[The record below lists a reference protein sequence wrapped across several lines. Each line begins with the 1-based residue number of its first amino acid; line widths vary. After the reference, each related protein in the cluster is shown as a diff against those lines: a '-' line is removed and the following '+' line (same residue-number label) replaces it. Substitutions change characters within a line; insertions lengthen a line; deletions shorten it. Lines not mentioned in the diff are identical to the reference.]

1 MRKTIAKR
9 GFIFMDYLTG
19 AIAWSLFFYF
29 RKTEIEDMTFVANDR
44 FWLGVVLIPLFW
56 VFLYGI
62 IGTYNE
68 VLRLH
73 RFKIISQTL
82 AASIIGAIF
91 LFFAFL
97 LDDEVQ
103 TYQTYYKSLLT
114 LFTLHFIITLIPR
127 FVLITYY
134 VKSIQNGKFG
144 FSTLLVGGS
153 EKAISIYREIKN
165 LPKSM
170 GHNFVGFVNLNG
182 IDTQLKDELP
192 YLGHAENINQTIE
205 DLNVEEVIIA
215 LDTSEHEKLRHL
227 VSTLSP
233 YEISIKLI
241 PDMYDILSGSVKM
254 NNIFGT
260 LLIEVNP
267 DPMPIWQQHLKR
279 IIDVVASSIAF
290 IILIPLY
297 LVLALWVKLSSRGPI
312 FFFQER
318 IGRKGRP
325 FQIIKFRTM
334 FVDSEQHGPQLSSED
349 DPRITTAG
357 RVMRK
362 LRLDEFPQFLNVIL
376 GDMSLVGPRPERQ
389 FYIDQIVVR
398 EPQYLE
404 LTKIRPGITSWG
416 QVKYGYAENVDQMLD
431 RMKYDLL
438 YIKNMSLALD
448 FKIMFYTLLIIFKA
462 KGK

>member
-1 MRKTIAKR
+1 MRKLIAKR

-29 RKTEIEDMTFVANDR
+29 RKTEIEDMEFVANDR
-44 FWLGVVLIPLFW
+44 FWLGVFLIPMFW

-62 IGTYNE
+62 IGTYKD

-82 AASIIGAIF
+82 AASLIGTIV

-114 LFTLHFIITLIPR
+114 LFALHSLITLVPR
-127 FVLITYY
+127 FILITYY

-144 FSTLLVGGS
+144 FNTLLVGGS
-153 EKAISIYREIKN
+153 EKAISIFREIKN

-192 YLGHAENINQTIE
+192 YLGHAENIKETIE
-205 DLNVEEVIIA
+205 SMNVEEVIIA

-260 LLIEVNP
+260 LLIEVNR

-279 IIDVVASSIAF
+279 IIDVVVSTIAF
-290 IILIPLY
+290 VLLIPLY
-297 LVLALWVKLSSRGPI
+297 LGLALWVKLSSKGPV

-318 IGRKGRP
+318 IGRKGKP

-334 FVDSEQHGPQLSSED
+334 YVDSEQHGPQLSSED
-349 DPRITTAG
+349 DPRITSAG

>member
-1 MRKTIAKR
+1 MRQTTAKR

-19 AIAWSLFFYF
+19 AIAWSSFFYF
-29 RKTEIEDMTFVANDR
+29 RKTEIESMEFLANDR

-56 VFLYGI
+56 ILIYGI
-62 IGTYNE
+62 IGTYKD

-73 RFKIISQTL
+73 RFKIVSQTL
-82 AASIIGAIF
+82 AASLIGAIV
-91 LFFAFL
+91 LFFTFL

-103 TYQTYYKSLLT
+103 TYQTYYKSLLA
-114 LFTLHFIITLIPR
+114 LFLLHFIITLIPR
-127 FVLITYY
+127 FILITSY

-144 FSTLLVGGS
+144 FNTLLVGGS

-192 YLGHAENINQTIE
+192 YLGHAENIKETIE
-205 DLNVEEVIIA
+205 QMQIEEVIIA
-215 LDTSEHEKLRHL
+215 LDTSEHEKLRQL

-260 LLIEVNP
+260 LLIEVNG

-279 IIDVVASSIAF
+279 IIDVLVSTIAF
-290 IILIPLY
+290 IVLIPLY
-297 LVLALWVKLSSRGPI
+297 IFLAIWVKLSSKGPI
-312 FFFQER
+312 FFLQER
-318 IGRKGRP
+318 IGKKGSP
-325 FQIIKFRTM
+325 FKIIKFRTM
-334 FVDSEQHGPQLSSED
+334 YINAEQNGPQLSSED
-349 DPRITTAG
+349 DPRITPAG
-357 RVMRK
+357 RIMRK

>member
-1 MRKTIAKR
+1 MRKDIAKH

-19 AIAWSLFFYF
+19 AIAWSLFFYY
-29 RKTEIEDMTFVANDR
+29 RKTEIESMEFVANNT
-44 FWLGVVLIPLFW
+44 FWLGVFLIPMFW
-56 VFLYGI
+56 VLLYGFF
-62 IGTYNE
+62 GTYKN

-82 AASIIGAIF
+82 AATLIGTIF

-97 LDDEVQ
+97 LDDQVQ
-103 TYQTYYKSLLT
+103 TYQTYYKSLLA
-114 LFTLHFIITLIPR
+114 LFSIHAVITLIPR
-127 FVLITYY
+127 FILITYY
-134 VKSIQNGKFG
+134 VKSIQNEKFG
-144 FSTLLVGGS
+144 FNTLLVGGS
-153 EKAISIYREIKN
+153 EKAIDIYKEIKS

-170 GHNFVGFVNLNG
+170 GHNFLGFVNLNG
-182 IDTQLKDELP
+182 IDTQLKQELP
-192 YLGHAENINQTIE
+192 YLGHAENIKDTIDKYE
-205 DLNVEEVIIA
+205 IEEVIIA

-227 VSTLSP
+227 VSTLAP

-260 LLIEVNP
+260 LLIEVNG

-279 IIDVVASSIAF
+279 IIDITISSLAF
-290 IILIPLY
+290 LLLIPLY
-297 LVLALWVKLSSRGPI
+297 ITLAIWVKTSSKGPI
-312 FFFQER
+312 FFLQER
-318 IGRKGRP
+318 IGKKGVP
-325 FQIIKFRTM
+325 FKIIKFRTM
-334 FVDSEQHGPQLSSED
+334 YVDAERNGPQLSSED
-349 DPRITTAG
+349 DPRITPAG
-357 RVMRK
+357 KIMRK
-362 LRLDEFPQFLNVIL
+362 LRLDEFPQFINVIK

-431 RMKYDLL
+431 RMKFDLL
-438 YIKNMSLALD
+438 YMKNMSLALD
-448 FKIMFYTLLIIFKA
+448 FKIMFYTVLIIFKA

>member
-1 MRKTIAKR
+1 MRKIIAKR
-9 GFIFMDYLTG
+9 GFIFMDYLTS

-29 RKTEIEDMTFVANDR
+29 RKTEIEATEFVANDR
-44 FWLGVVLIPLFW
+44 FWMGVVLIPLFW

-62 IGTYNE
+62 IGTYKD

-82 AASIIGAIF
+82 AASLIGTIV

-114 LFTLHFIITLIPR
+114 LFSLHSIITLIPR
-127 FVLITYY
+127 FILITYY

-144 FSTLLVGGS
+144 FNTLLVGGS
-153 EKAISIYREIKN
+153 EKAISIFREIQN

-192 YLGHAENINQTIE
+192 YLGHAENIKETIE
-205 DLNVEEVIIA
+205 QMDVEEVIIA

-260 LLIEVNP
+260 LLIEVNR

-279 IIDVVASSIAF
+279 IIDVLVSSVAF
-290 IILIPLY
+290 LTLIPLY
-297 LVLALWVKLSSRGPI
+297 IILALWVKLSSKGPI
-312 FFFQER
+312 FFFQQR
-318 IGRKGRP
+318 IGKKGKP

-334 FVDSEQHGPQLSSED
+334 YLDSEQHGPQLSSED
-349 DPRITTAG
+349 DPRITSAG

-438 YIKNMSLALD
+438 YVKNMSLALD

>member
-1 MRKTIAKR
+1 MRKLIAKR

-29 RKTEIEDMTFVANDR
+29 RKTEIEDMEFVANDR
-44 FWLGVVLIPLFW
+44 FWLGVFLIPMFW

-62 IGTYNE
+62 IGTYKD

-82 AASIIGAIF
+82 AASLIGTIV

-114 LFTLHFIITLIPR
+114 LFALHSLITLVPR
-127 FVLITYY
+127 FILITYY

-144 FSTLLVGGS
+144 FNTLLVGGS
-153 EKAISIYREIKN
+153 EKAISIFREIKN

-192 YLGHAENINQTIE
+192 YLGHAENIKETIE
-205 DLNVEEVIIA
+205 SMNVEEVIIA

-260 LLIEVNP
+260 LLIEVNR

-279 IIDVVASSIAF
+279 IIDVVVSTLAF
-290 IILIPLY
+290 GLLIPLY
-297 LVLALWVKLSSRGPI
+297 LGLALWVKLSSKGPV

-318 IGRKGRP
+318 IGRKGKP

-349 DPRITTAG
+349 DPRITSAG

>member
-1 MRKTIAKR
+1 MRKALAKR
-9 GFIFMDYLTG
+9 GFMLMDYLTG
-19 AIAWSLFFYF
+19 AISWSIFFYY
-29 RKTEIEDMTFVANDR
+29 RKTEIEEMEFVANDR
-44 FWLGVVLIPLFW
+44 FWLGVILIPAFW
-56 VFLYGI
+56 LLLYGI
-62 IGTYNE
+62 IGTYRD

-82 AASIIGAIF
+82 AASLIGTIL

-103 TYQTYYKSLLT
+103 TYQTYYKSLLALFSIHSLVT
-114 LFTLHFIITLIPR
+114 LLPR

-134 VKSIQNGKFG
+134 VKSIQNGRFG
-144 FSTLLVGGS
+144 FNTLLVGGS
-153 EKAISIYREIKN
+153 EKAIDIYKEIKN

-170 GHNFVGFVNLNG
+170 GNNFVGFVNLNG
-182 IDTQLKDELP
+182 IDTQLKNELP
-192 YLGHAENINQTIE
+192 YLGHAEHIKETIE
-205 DLNVEEVIIA
+205 QHKVEEVIIA

-233 YEISIKLI
+233 YDISIKLI

-260 LLIEVNP
+260 LLIEVNR

-279 IIDVVASSIAF
+279 IIDISISLIAF
-290 IILIPLY
+290 ILLIPLY
-297 LVLALWVKLSSRGPI
+297 IFLAIWVKLSSKGPV

-318 IGRKGRP
+318 IGKKGVP
-325 FQIIKFRTM
+325 FKIIKFRTM
-334 FVDSEQHGPQLSSED
+334 YVDAEQNGPQLSSEH
-349 DPRITTAG
+349 DPRITPAG

-362 LRLDEFPQFLNVIL
+362 LRLDEFPQFVNVIK

-389 FYIDQIVVR
+389 FYIDQIIVR

-431 RMKYDLL
+431 RMKFDLL

-448 FKIMFYTLLIIFKA
+448 FKIMLYTLLIIFKA

>member
-1 MRKTIAKR
+1 MRKLIAKR

-29 RKTEIEDMTFVANDR
+29 RKTEIEDMEFVANDR
-44 FWLGVVLIPLFW
+44 FWLGVFLIPMFW

-62 IGTYNE
+62 IGTYKD

-82 AASIIGAIF
+82 AASLIGTIV

-114 LFTLHFIITLIPR
+114 LFALHSLITLVPR
-127 FVLITYY
+127 FILITYY

-144 FSTLLVGGS
+144 FNTLLVGGS
-153 EKAISIYREIKN
+153 EKAISIFREIKN

-192 YLGHAENINQTIE
+192 YLGHAENIKETIE
-205 DLNVEEVIIA
+205 SMNVEEVIIA

-260 LLIEVNP
+260 LLIEVNR

-279 IIDVVASSIAF
+279 IIDVVVSSIAF
-290 IILIPLY
+290 VLLIPLY
-297 LVLALWVKLSSRGPI
+297 LGLALWVKLSSKGPV

-318 IGRKGRP
+318 IGRKGKP

-334 FVDSEQHGPQLSSED
+334 YVDSEQHGPQLSSED
-349 DPRITTAG
+349 DPRITSAG

>member
-1 MRKTIAKR
+1 MRKTTAKR

-29 RKTEIEDMTFVANDR
+29 RKTEIESMEFIANDR

-56 VFLYGI
+56 ILLYGI
-62 IGTYNE
+62 IGTYRD

-73 RFKIISQTL
+73 RFKIVSQTL
-82 AASIIGAIF
+82 AASLIGTIM

-103 TYQTYYKSLLT
+103 TYQTYYKSLLA
-114 LFTLHFIITLIPR
+114 LFSLHFIITLIPR
-127 FVLITYY
+127 FILITSY

-144 FSTLLVGGS
+144 FKTLLVGGS
-153 EKAISIYREIKN
+153 EKAIDIYREIKN
-165 LPKSM
+165 LPKSV
-170 GHNFVGFVNLNG
+170 GHDFVGFVNLNG
-182 IDTQLKDELP
+182 IDTQLKDELT
-192 YLGHAENINQTIE
+192 YLGHAENIQDIIE
-205 DLNVEEVIIA
+205 KMNIEEVIIA
-215 LDTSEHEKLRHL
+215 LDTSEHEKLRRL
-227 VSTLSP
+227 VSTISAN
-233 YEISIKLI
+233 EISIKLI

-260 LLIEVNP
+260 LLFEVNR

-279 IIDVVASSIAF
+279 IIDVLASTIAF
-290 IILIPLY
+290 IVLLPLY
-297 LVLALWVKLSSRGPI
+297 LFLAIWVKLSSKGPI
-312 FFFQER
+312 FFLQER
-318 IGRKGRP
+318 IGKKGIP
-325 FQIIKFRTM
+325 FKIIKFRTM
-334 FVDSEQHGPQLSSED
+334 YVNAEQNGPQLSSED
-349 DPRITTAG
+349 DPRITPAG
-357 RVMRK
+357 RIMRK

-431 RMKYDLL
+431 RMKFDLL

>member
-1 MRKTIAKR
+1 MRKLIAKR

-29 RKTEIEDMTFVANDR
+29 RKTEIEDMEFVANDR
-44 FWLGVVLIPLFW
+44 FWLGVFLIPMFW

-62 IGTYNE
+62 IGTYKD

-82 AASIIGAIF
+82 AASLIGTIV

-114 LFTLHFIITLIPR
+114 LFALHSLITLVPR
-127 FVLITYY
+127 FILITYY

-144 FSTLLVGGS
+144 FNTLLVGGS
-153 EKAISIYREIKN
+153 EKAISIFREIKN

-192 YLGHAENINQTIE
+192 YLGHAENIKDTIE
-205 DLNVEEVIIA
+205 SMNVEEVIIA

-260 LLIEVNP
+260 LLIEVNR

-279 IIDVVASSIAF
+279 IIDVVVSSIAF
-290 IILIPLY
+290 VLLIPLY
-297 LVLALWVKLSSRGPI
+297 LGLALWVKLSSKGPV

-318 IGRKGRP
+318 IGRKGKP

-349 DPRITTAG
+349 DPRITSAG

>member
-1 MRKTIAKR
+1 MRKTTAKR

-29 RKTEIEDMTFVANDR
+29 RKTEIESMEFLANDR

-56 VFLYGI
+56 ILLYGI
-62 IGTYNE
+62 IGTYKD

-73 RFKIISQTL
+73 RFKIVSQTL
-82 AASIIGAIF
+82 AASLFGTIV

-103 TYQTYYKSLLT
+103 TYQTYYKSLVA
-114 LFTLHFIITLIPR
+114 LFLLHFIITLIPR
-127 FVLITYY
+127 FILITSY

-144 FSTLLVGGS
+144 FNTLLVGGS

-192 YLGHAENINQTIE
+192 YLGHAENIKETIE
-205 DLNVEEVIIA
+205 QMQIEEVIIA
-215 LDTSEHEKLRHL
+215 LDTSEHEKLRQL

-260 LLIEVNP
+260 LLIEVNG

-279 IIDVVASSIAF
+279 IIDVLVSTVAF
-290 IILIPLY
+290 IVLIPLY
-297 LVLALWVKLSSRGPI
+297 IFLAIWVKLSSKGPI
-312 FFFQER
+312 FFLQER
-318 IGRKGRP
+318 IGKKGSP
-325 FQIIKFRTM
+325 FKIIKFRTM
-334 FVDSEQHGPQLSSED
+334 YINAEQNGPQLSSED
-349 DPRITTAG
+349 DPRITPAG
-357 RVMRK
+357 RIMRK

-431 RMKYDLL
+431 RMKFDLL

-448 FKIMFYTLLIIFKA
+448 FKIMFYTLLIICKA

>member
-1 MRKTIAKR
+1 MRQTTAKR

-29 RKTEIEDMTFVANDR
+29 RKTEIESMEFLANDR

-56 VFLYGI
+56 ILLYGI
-62 IGTYNE
+62 IGTYRD

-73 RFKIISQTL
+73 RFKIVSQTL
-82 AASIIGAIF
+82 AASLIGTIV

-103 TYQTYYKSLLT
+103 TYQTYYKSLLA
-114 LFTLHFIITLIPR
+114 LFLLHFIITLIPR
-127 FVLITYY
+127 FILITSY

-144 FSTLLVGGS
+144 FNTLLVGGS
-153 EKAISIYREIKN
+153 EKAISIYMEIKN

-192 YLGHAENINQTIE
+192 YLGHAENIKETIE
-205 DLNVEEVIIA
+205 QMQIEEVIIA
-215 LDTSEHEKLRHL
+215 LDTSEHEKLRQL

-260 LLIEVNP
+260 LLIEVNG

-279 IIDVVASSIAF
+279 IIDVLVSTVAF
-290 IILIPLY
+290 IVLIPLY
-297 LVLALWVKLSSRGPI
+297 IFLAIWVKLSSKGPI
-312 FFFQER
+312 FFLQER
-318 IGRKGRP
+318 IGKKGSP
-325 FQIIKFRTM
+325 FKIIKFRTM
-334 FVDSEQHGPQLSSED
+334 YINAEQNGPQLSSED
-349 DPRITTAG
+349 DPRITPAG
-357 RVMRK
+357 RIMRK

-431 RMKYDLL
+431 RMKFDLL